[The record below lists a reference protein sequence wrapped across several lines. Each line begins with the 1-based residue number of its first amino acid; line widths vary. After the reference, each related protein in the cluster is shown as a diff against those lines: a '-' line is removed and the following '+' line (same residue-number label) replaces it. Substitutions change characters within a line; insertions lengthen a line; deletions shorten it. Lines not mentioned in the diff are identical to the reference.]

1 MRTYLFA
8 AVALAGFAAG
18 AGTFPAAA
26 QDNSNIQGEVVVTA
40 QRASADYLSDEQTVV
55 GLRRPADS
63 AIQPVEFTSD
73 SRDEDMRKREI
84 HAMLEAAIKRAD
96 GAGVDLV
103 TGDFE
108 LTKVT
113 LANYRDLIFAHG
125 GRPDTSEIGLSV
137 KASLAGSV
145 GSAQSRIDNFIK
157 GVPATGRALIEKRG
171 GITLTIINPDQY
183 REPIVKL
190 IAAEALK
197 SASAFGPDYGVEV
210 AGLNEQLVWA
220 QASATEVF
228 LYIPYRFTVR
238 PK

>member
-1 MRTYLFA
+1 MRTCLI
-8 AVALAGFAAG
+8 AVAMLAGAL
-18 AGTFPAAA
+18 PASA

-55 GLRRPADS
+55 GLRRTADS
-63 AIQPVEFTSD
+63 AIQRVKFTSD

-84 HAMLEAAIKRAD
+84 HAMLEAAIRRAD
-96 GAGVDLV
+96 GAGVELV

-113 LANYRDLIFAHG
+113 LANYRDLAFG
-125 GRPDTSEIGLSV
+125 RGQRPDTSEIMLFV
-137 KASLAGSV
+137 KAGLAGSV
-145 GSAQSRIDNFIK
+145 GGAQGRIDGFIK
-157 GVPATGRALIEKRG
+157 AVPPNGRALMEKAG

-190 IAAEALK
+190 VAAEALK
-197 SASAFGPDYGVEV
+197 TAAAFGPEYGVEV
-210 AGLNEQLVWA
+210 AGLSDQLIWA

>member
-1 MRTYLFA
+1 MRAYLFSA
-8 AVALAGFAAG
+8 ALLAAAM
-18 AGTFPAAA
+18 PVAA

-55 GLRRPADS
+55 GLRRTADS
-63 AIQPVEFTSD
+63 AIQRIRFTSD

-84 HAMLEAAIKRAD
+84 HAMLEAAIRRAD
-96 GAGVDLV
+96 GAGVELV

-108 LTKVT
+108 LTKDT
-113 LANYRDLIFAHG
+113 LANYKDLAFG
-125 GRPDTSEIGLSV
+125 RGQRPDTSEIGLFV

-145 GSAQSRIDNFIK
+145 GGAQGRIDNFVK
-157 GVPATGRALIEKRG
+157 SVPPSGRALMEKGG

-183 REPIVKL
+183 RPEIVRL
-190 IAAEALK
+190 VAAEALK
-197 SASAFGPDYGVEV
+197 TASAFGADYGVEV
-210 AGLNEQLVWA
+210 AGLNEQLIWA

>member
-1 MRTYLFA
+1 MRVCLFGA
-8 AVALAGFAAG
+8 AMLAVAAPVL
-18 AGTFPAAA
+18 A

-55 GLRRPADS
+55 GLRRAADS
-63 AIQPVEFTSD
+63 AIQPVKFTSD

-84 HAMLEAAIKRAD
+84 QSMLEAAIRRAEV
-96 GAGVDLV
+96 AGVELV

-108 LTKVT
+108 LMKVT
-113 LANYRDLIFAHG
+113 LANYKDLAFG
-125 GRPDTSEIGLSV
+125 RGSRPDTSEIGLFV
-137 KASLAGSV
+137 KAGLAGSV
-145 GSAQSRIDNFIK
+145 GSAQGRIDSFIK
-157 GVPATGRALIEKRG
+157 GVPPSGRALMEKSG

-183 REPIVKL
+183 RAEIVKL
-190 IAAEALK
+190 VAAEALRT
-197 SASAFGPDYGVEV
+197 AGAFGPDYGVEV
-210 AGLNEQLVWA
+210 AGLNEQLIWA

>member
-1 MRTYLFA
+1 MRVCLFVA
-8 AVALAGFAAG
+8 ALLTA
-18 AGTFPAAA
+18 TSPTMA
-26 QDNSNIQGEVVVTA
+26 QDNSNIMGEVVVTG

-63 AIQPVEFTSD
+63 AIQPVKFTSD
-73 SRDEDMRKREI
+73 SRDEAIRKREI
-84 HAMLEAAIKRAD
+84 HAMIEAAIRRAE
-96 GAGVDLV
+96 GAGVELV
-103 TGDFE
+103 TGEFE

-113 LANYRDLIFAHG
+113 AATYRDLIFSGG
-125 GRPDTSEIGLSV
+125 GRPDTSEISVFV
-137 KASLAGSV
+137 KAKLAGSV

-157 GVPATGRALIEKRG
+157 SVPAEGRALMERRG

-183 REPIVKL
+183 RPEIVKL
-190 IAAEALK
+190 VAAEALK
-197 SASAFGPDYGVEV
+197 NAGAFGPDYGVEV
-210 AGLNEQLVWA
+210 QGLNEQLIWA